1 MIILGFLSQFSWLHL
16 DCFKV
21 GITLSSKKTTTTA
34 TESDWLSFRPKKLSY
49 KLTEKG
55 LSCEEGGVAAD
66 VI

>member
-21 GITLSSKKTTTTA
+21 GITLSSKQQLQQQ
-34 TESDWLSFRPKKLSY
+34 LSLIGEAFDQKNSL
-49 KLTEKG
+49 LTEKG